1 MRLSLLKRS
10 HEGRWLELRSV
21 SLWRALG
28 SGAILAD
35 SPEPLW
41 HSTQLHIHSKEERP
55 IEYVRA
61 YGAHEVDE
69 PKPGDIAL

>member
-1 MRLSLLKRS
+1 MMGVGSNCAQFLY
-10 HEGRWLELRSV
+10 GV
-21 SLWRALG
+21 ALG

-35 SPEPLW
+35 SPEPFW
-41 HSTQLHIHSKEERP
+41 HSTQLHIHSKEERL